1 MDMYEED
8 TELMLLNKRLEKLES
23 LVYKMFQIVVLKRE
37 FKVDPNLFLSNRSDV
52 KEDDWDDDGWKEH
65 HR

>member
-23 LVYKMFQIVVLKRE
+23 LVYKIFQIVILKKG
-37 FKVDPNLFLSNRSDV
+37 FTVDPSMFKLGDD
-52 KEDDWDDDGWKEH
+52 EDWEQY
-65 HR
+65 R